1 MKATIIA
8 TTLLALTA
16 PFAAA
21 VNPKTYGPVAAFKD
35 SWISVAPIESAKT
48 HGSEP
53 VLKASTEKFALLG
66 FTLPSEATQ
75 APNRLLSCELTLPP
89 FNTPVPPLNITLQ
102 VAVANTWDEA
112 TVNGD
117 NRPGLLGDQFTFY
130 VEDTRQ
136 PIKIDATEQCK
147 IAAAKGTGFSLF
159 VGSPKAP
166 YEFKS
171 RETGMGATLVATVSR
186 WA

>member
-21 VNPKTYGPVAAFKD
+21 VNSKTYGPVAAFKD
-35 SWISVAPIESAKT
+35 SWISLRADA
-48 HGSEP
+48 
-53 VLKASTEKFALLG
+53 AA
-66 FTLPSEATQ
+66 
-75 APNRLLSCELTLPP
+75 

-102 VAVANTWDEA
+102 VAVANAWDEA

-117 NRPGLLGDQFTFY
+117 NKPGFLGNEFTFY
-130 VEDTRQ
+130 VEDTKQ
-136 PIKIDATEQCK
+136 PIKINATEQCK

-159 VGSPKAP
+159 VSSPKAP

-171 RETGMGATLVATVSR
+171 RETGMGATLVATVSN